1 MANDTPTDIVA
12 GKAGGT
18 AIVMRS
24 NDLSTI
30 FSVSIPCFKSS
41 GRREMNPIIETKA
54 IIPTKV
60 NES

>member
-18 AIVMRS
+18 AIVIKS
-24 NDLSTI
+24 SDLSTI
-30 FSVSIPCFKSS
+30 FVVSIPCFKSY
-41 GRREMNPIIETKA
+41 GRRDMNPIIDTIA